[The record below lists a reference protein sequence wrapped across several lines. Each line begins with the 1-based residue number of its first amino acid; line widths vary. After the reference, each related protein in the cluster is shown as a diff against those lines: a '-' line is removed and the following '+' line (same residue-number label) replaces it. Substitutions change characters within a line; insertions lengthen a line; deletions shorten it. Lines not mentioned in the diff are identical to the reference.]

1 MDLVLSFQQS
11 HPQVVEVVGHNREHL
26 QVKQED
32 LEVVGHK
39 QQVEPLLEGLG
50 TLQPHLLKVVMAH
63 LHLPDKEIMGEPQ
76 QLPVLLGKDLVG
88 VVHLPPVVTVVLLVL
103 AMEVMAQL
111 QPFLA

>member
-11 HPQVVEVVGHNREHL
+11 HPQVVEVVGHNREYL

-39 QQVEPLLEGLG
+39 QQVEPLLEGLV
-50 TLQPHLLKVVMAH
+50 TPPQPHLMAAMVR